1 MPTLRNRRLEQLL
14 GGLIDE
20 SLTYKQVTGLIPGTV
35 EGPDLDFKRDT
46 YSSKDSHRKALCGDV
61 GGLANAN
68 GGLLILGM
76 EEDSQCR
83 AAKDVGVDISDAERL
98 RLHQTVIANVQPTP
112 TFDIIPVEDPDRP
125 GSGFLVIWV
134 ACTAA
139 APHAYVQNNS
149 LLYPKRIGTQTVWL
163 TEALVA
169 EAYRARFAGLAD
181 RIDEAARIERD
192 FTTRLDSRQSW
203 VVATLVPDVPGE
215 FRIDTATLNAF
226 EQEIAGQA
234 ISGLDIPLTHF
245 RRPGVRHRRLVGAGE
260 YDPHGLYLDLACEL
274 HENGSGSIAACF
286 DARHPRPSHDDGP
299 PPGSRID
306 DEDLVITIAAA
317 LRFLTVHARDRAA
330 AGGLA
335 TVRVTIYPV
344 ALDLPTYLVHHR
356 GHGWVNNLGTH
367 PMRQPPVA
375 DGVADIDELATE
387 GRGLLAATYRLAS
400 SLVQEFG
407 RPEALQLT
415 ADGNLRRRYWH
426 QQAQGIVM
434 RYAEQHDVDVIEDLA
449 G

>member
-14 GGLIDE
+14 GGPIDE
-20 SLTYKQVTGLIPGTV
+20 TLTYKQVKGLIPDTT

-46 YSSKDSHRKALCGDV
+46 YGSRDKDRKALCGDV

-76 EEDSQCR
+76 EEDSQGR
-83 AAKDVGVDISDAERL
+83 ATRDAGVDISDAERL

-125 GSGFLVIWV
+125 GTGFLIIWV
-134 ACTAA
+134 ARTAT
-139 APHAYVQNNS
+139 APHAYIQNNS

-181 RIDEAARIERD
+181 RISEAARIERD

-203 VVATLVPDVPGE
+203 LVATLVPDLLGE

-226 EQEIAGQA
+226 EQDITGRPV
-234 ISGLDIPLTHF
+234 SGLGIPLTHF
-245 RRPGVRHRRLVGAGE
+245 QRAGVRHRRLVGAGE

-286 DARHPRPSHDDGP
+286 DARHPRPGYDDGP
-299 PPGSRID
+299 PHGSRID
-306 DEDLVITIAAA
+306 DEDLVATIAAA
-317 LRFLTVHARDRAA
+317 LRFLAVHARDRAA

-335 TVRVTIYPV
+335 TLRVTIFPV
-344 ALDLPTYLVHHR
+344 TFDLPAYLVHHR
-356 GHGWVNNLGTH
+356 GPRFINTLGTY
-367 PMRQPPVA
+367 PVRQPPVA
-375 DGVADIDELATE
+375 DAVADIDELATD
-387 GRGLLAATYRLAS
+387 GRGFLTATYRLATG
-400 SLVQEFG
+400 LVQEFG

-415 ADGNLRRRYWH
+415 ADGEVRRQYW
-426 QQAQGIVM
+426 QQATQSRVM
-434 RYAEQHDVDVIEDLA
+434 RYAEQHGVDVIDNLA

>member
-14 GGLIDE
+14 GGPIDE
-20 SLTYKQVTGLIPGTV
+20 SLTYTQVTGLIPGTA

-46 YSSKDSHRKALCGDV
+46 YGSRDRDRKALCGDV

-76 EEDSQCR
+76 EEDSQGR
-83 AAKDVGVDISDAERL
+83 AAKAVGVDISDAERL
-98 RLHQTVIANVQPTP
+98 RLHQTVVANVQPTP

-125 GSGFLVIWV
+125 GTGFLVVWV
-134 ACTAA
+134 ARTAT
-139 APHAYVQNNS
+139 APHAYIQNNA

-163 TEALVA
+163 SEALVA

-192 FTTRLDSRQSW
+192 FTSRLDSRQSW
-203 VVATLVPDVPGE
+203 LVATLVPDLPGD

-226 EQEIAGQA
+226 EQDVAGRT

-245 RRPGVRHRRLVGAGE
+245 RRAGVRHRRLVGSA
-260 YDPHGLYLDLACEL
+260 DCDANRLYLDLSCEL
-274 HENGSGSIAACF
+274 HEDGSGSIAACF
-286 DARHPRPSHDDGP
+286 DARHTRPGHDDGP

-306 DEDLVITIAAA
+306 DEDLVATIAAA
-317 LRFLTVHARDRAA
+317 LKFLAAHARDRAA

-335 TVRVTIYPV
+335 TLRVTIFPV
-344 ALDLPTYLVHHR
+344 ALNLPAYLVHSR
-356 GHGWVNNLGTH
+356 GHGFVNALGTH
-367 PMRQPPVA
+367 PVWQPPVA
-375 DGVADIDELATE
+375 DAVADIDELATD
-387 GRGLLAATYRLAS
+387 GRGLLAVTYRLATG
-400 SLVQEFG
+400 LVQEFG
-407 RPEALQLT
+407 CPEALQLT
-415 ADGNLRRRYWH
+415 ADGNVRRCYWH
-426 QQAQGIVM
+426 QQAQTIVM
-434 RYAEQHDVDVIEDLA
+434 RYAERHGVDVIEDRA